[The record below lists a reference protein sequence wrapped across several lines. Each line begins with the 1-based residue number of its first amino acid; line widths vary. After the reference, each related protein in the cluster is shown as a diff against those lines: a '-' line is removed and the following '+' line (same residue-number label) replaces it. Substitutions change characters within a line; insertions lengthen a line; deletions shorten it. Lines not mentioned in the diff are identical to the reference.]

1 MADQESVELDIK
13 YIAVP
18 KETPSFE
25 EDGLRLFKPASYV
38 IVDMNQRIYETL
50 DEKYD
55 MKKITHEIAAAI
67 DKAAKCKSRNL
78 EVIFVTP
85 GSRMLTTRSNKLVIE
100 NIDWD
105 YQRDVAAVIKRELLA
120 VGGYNVKCPETID
133 QYPRVAL
140 CSHTNM
146 YISW

>member
-1 MADQESVELDIK
+1 MILTEPYLN
-13 YIAVP
+13 VP
-18 KETPSFE
+18 KEKPSFE
-25 EDGLRLFKPASYV
+25 EDGLRIFKPASYV
-38 IVDMNQRIYETL
+38 IVDMNQRVYNEL

-55 MKKITHEIAAAI
+55 MKKITHEIAVAI
-67 DKAAKCKSRNL
+67 DKAAKSKNRTL
-78 EVIFVTP
+78 EVIFVAP
-85 GSRMLTTRSNKLVIE
+85 RSRMLTTRSNKLVIE

-120 VGGYNVKCPETID
+120 VGGYEVRYPETVD

-146 YISW
+146 YIRW